1 VIKVYKI
8 FGFERDERFGRV
20 ARVEFSLP
28 MRGDYAYLV
37 GNFNAFNEGSFRM
50 RARGNRWRIELK
62 LPEGLWYY
70 GFSVNGR
77 FSTDPENEETGNY
90 RHISYKFNR
99 TVSLAKI
106 IGEEPVFHEPSITYL
121 YSIGGRT
128 HIVLRGRKE
137 AVKHA
142 ILTLGDE
149 NVPMNPK
156 ASDECFD
163 YFEAVIGE
171 REDPLEYSFI
181 LDLNGETREYGPF
194 RASPY
199 QLDAPEWV
207 LGRVIYQVMPDRF
220 ERGLPARESGK
231 DFHGGDLEGLIRRL
245 NHIEELG
252 ANMLYLTPVFESTT
266 YHGYDIVDYFKVDER
281 LGGDEAFQRLV
292 RELKE
297 RNTKLILDGVFHHT
311 SFFHPFIQD
320 VVRKGEKSEYRDFYR
335 ITNFPV
341 VSKEFM
347 EALNS
352 DISEEEKHEKLKKA
366 GWNYESF
373 YSVWLMPRLN
383 HDSLRVKHLIIEVM
397 KHWLERGADGWRLD
411 VAHGVPPS
419 LWKEARQA
427 MPSEVYLVGEVMDD
441 ARLWIFDKFHGTMN
455 YPLYELLLRFFV
467 EKEISGTEFLNG
479 LQLLSAYYGP
489 AEYFMYNFLDN
500 HDTERFIDLVKS
512 REQYLCAL
520 GFLMTYKGIPALF
533 YGDEIGLRGTL
544 GSGLD
549 AGRSPMEWDRENWDM
564 KILETTRELV
574 WLRRRRKCLQIGAF
588 IPIEFSNERVVYERA
603 YKDEKVRVTLERPN
617 NPEKCRL
624 IVSEPQGTGLIIK
637 T

>member
-1 VIKVYKI
+1 MYKI
-8 FGFERDERFGRV
+8 FGFERDKRFGRV
-20 ARVEFSLP
+20 ARVEFSFPL
-28 MRGDYAYLV
+28 RGDYAYLV

-50 RARGNRWRIELK
+50 KAREGRWRVELK

-70 GFSVNGR
+70 GFSVNGS
-77 FSTDPENEETGNY
+77 FSADPENEEIRNY
-90 RHISYKFNR
+90 RRISYKFNR

-121 YSIGGRT
+121 YSIGGRI
-128 HIVLRGRKE
+128 HIILRGRRE
-137 AVKHA
+137 AVKHVV
-142 ILTLGDE
+142 LTLGDE
-149 NVPMNPK
+149 NIPMRPK
-156 ASDECFD
+156 ASDECFN
-163 YFEAVIGE
+163 YFEAVIEE
-171 REDPLEYSFI
+171 RKNPLEYSFI
-181 LDLNGETREYGPF
+181 VDSKGGTREYGPF

-199 QLDAPEWV
+199 RLDAPEWV
-207 LGRVIYQVMPDRF
+207 LGRVVYQVMPDRF
-220 ERGLPARESGK
+220 ERGLPKGESGK
-231 DFHGGDLEGLIRRL
+231 NFHGGDLEGLLRRL
-245 NHIEELG
+245 DHIKRLG
-252 ANMLYLTPVFESTT
+252 ANMLYLTPLFESTT
-266 YHGYDIVDYFKVDER
+266 YHGYDIVDYLKVDER
-281 LGGDEAFQRLV
+281 LGGDEAFKRLV
-292 RELKE
+292 RELK
-297 RNTKLILDGVFHHT
+297 NGDVKLILDGVFHHT
-311 SFFHPFIQD
+311 SFFHPFFQD
-320 VVRKGEKSEYRDFYR
+320 VIEKGEKSEYRDFYR

-383 HDSLRVKHLIIEVM
+383 HDSLRVKHLIIGVM
-397 KHWLERGADGWRLD
+397 KYWLERGADGWRLD

-419 LWKEARQA
+419 LWKEARQD
-427 MPSEVYLVGEVMDD
+427 MPPEVYMVGEVMDD

-455 YPLYELLLRFFV
+455 YPLYELFLRFFV
-467 EKEISGTEFLNG
+467 EKEISGAEFLNG

-549 AGRSPMEWDRENWDM
+549 AGRTPMEWDREKWDM

-574 WLRRRRKCLQIGAF
+574 WLRRRRKCLQSGAF
-588 IPIEFSNERVVYERA
+588 IPIEFSDERIVYERV
-603 YKDEKVRVTLERPN
+603 YKGEKVRVALERPN

-624 IVSEPQGTGLIIK
+624 IVSEPQSTGLIIK